1 MKLVLFRYE
10 PDDDDDT
17 VYDINAAKD
26 PKLFRLLR
34 GEDPVDDATEM
45 NVPCFS
51 YFITDKLFQDLGRA
65 IANSP
70 TLTSLEVVG
79 SEVEEHFSIHGQF
92 YYELRFLKYV
102 NRNRTLQHLL
112 LRDIHGDE
120 AIERLNVF
128 LKENDNLQSFEM
140 FESFSFS
147 TIAITHF
154 KLSLCCRK
162 NPLKRVAFG
171 GCRIRNDMIKDI
183 VSFFTTYPI
192 LTPQS
197 ISLVEGQIGDEGCS
211 ILSEVIRNT
220 SINLEEIEL
229 LGNEMTTNGFQ
240 CIAAALTCRTRPL
253 KRLSIGIYHEHDR
266 ALDSEVIAFL
276 VKFSSKSELLPDK
289 LILGGNH
296 IGREGLKQLGT
307 FLSNRVSSLEMLEL
321 NFVYFLSGGLRAF
334 FEGLQNNPQNAP
346 KHLNFADTNLYDED
360 YLNPTMVISEFL
372 LRSNCSV
379 ERIFIENQEFQLD
392 DEKLEIFVNVL
403 NTNHT
408 LKELAV
414 DEDGTIT
421 SIGWNKLSSVL
432 CNATSISATRAS
444 NHTIIRFGRNP
455 NQQPDKIRYFLEMNT
470 NPDKQMVGRM
480 KVIHACFAR
489 DFDVGQFVDV
499 PPGCLAEFLPRMYKA
514 FEELADHGI
523 PLDFGENSYEGRRE
537 NNSLTIHHL
546 ILKNNL
552 AIFDSVIPRDIER
565 ARLEE

>member
-10 PDDDDDT
+10 PDDPDDT

-34 GEDPVDDATEM
+34 GEDPVDDATEI
-45 NVPCFS
+45 NVPFFS
-51 YFITDKLFQDLGRA
+51 YFITDKLFQDLGKA

-70 TLTSLEVVG
+70 TLKRLEVVG
-79 SEVEEHFSIHGQF
+79 SEVEEHFSIYGQF
-92 YYELRFLKYV
+92 EYELRFLKYV

-120 AIERLNVF
+120 AIQRLNIF
-128 LKENDNLQSFEM
+128 LRENDNLQSFEM
-140 FESFSFS
+140 FESFSFD

-154 KLSLCCRK
+154 KCALSCRK
-162 NPLKRVAFG
+162 FPLKRIAFG
-171 GCRIRNDMIKDI
+171 MCRIRNDMINDI

-211 ILSEVIRNT
+211 IISEVIRNS

-229 LGNEMTTNGFQ
+229 LGNEMTSSGFR
-240 CIAAALTCRTRPL
+240 CIAAALICRTRPL
-253 KRLSIGIYHEHDR
+253 KRLSIGIYHENDR
-266 ALDSEVIAFL
+266 AIDSEVIEFL
-276 VKFSSKSELLPDK
+276 EKFSSKPEHLPDR

-296 IGREGLKQLGT
+296 ISHNGLRQLGN

-321 NFVYFLSGGLRAF
+321 NFVYFSSGGLRAF
-334 FEGLQNNPQNAP
+334 FEGLQDNPQNAP
-346 KHLNFADTNLYDED
+346 KHLNFADTDLYDYD

-372 LRSNCSV
+372 LRPNCSV
-379 ERIFIENQEFQLD
+379 ERIFLENQDFQLD

-403 NTNHT
+403 GTNHT
-408 LKELAV
+408 LKELAI
-414 DEDGTIT
+414 DADDTFT
-421 SIGWNKLSSVL
+421 SNGWNKLSSVL
-432 CNATSISATRAS
+432 CNATSIGATYES
-444 NHTIIRFGRNP
+444 NHTINRFGRNP
-455 NQQPDKIRYFLEMNT
+455 NQQPDTVRHFLEMNT
-470 NPDKQMVGRM
+470 HPNKQMVGRM

-489 DFDVGQFVDV
+489 NFDMGQFVDM
-499 PPGCLAEFLPRMYKA
+499 PPCCLAEFLPRMYRA
-514 FEELADHGI
+514 FEERAEHGI
-523 PLDFGENSYEGRRE
+523 PLDVGENSDQGRRE

-552 AIFDSVIPRDIER
+552 AMFDSVIPRGVKR